1 MTRLFVM
8 CAVVGTGA
16 GADILNVP
24 GDFETIQAAIDAR
37 SDGDEIVVA
46 PGTYN
51 EALNIN
57 VGGGYGVDITIQA
70 DTGQTPIIDGNGVTG
85 AGGIRNGPLN
95 DGSTSPSTTTLIGIR
110 FKRWGSTYGVF
121 RADYGTG
128 DDKIIEIIADNSF
141 LSPMPFA
148 PETTSL

>member
-51 EALNIN
+51 ELCGDSAGFGHSTQSVHLAFKHPKPGGRHHRCFWLASTGVAL
-57 VGGGYGVDITIQA
+57 D
-70 DTGQTPIIDGNGVTG
+70 
-85 AGGIRNGPLN
+85 
-95 DGSTSPSTTTLIGIR
+95 
-110 FKRWGSTYGVF
+110 
-121 RADYGTG
+121 
-128 DDKIIEIIADNSF
+128 
-141 LSPMPFA
+141 
-148 PETTSL
+148 

>member
-51 EALNIN
+51 EALFAETVPGSGIPRKVFTLRSSTRNP
-57 VGGGYGVDITIQA
+57 A
-70 DTGQTPIIDGNGVTG
+70 DVIIDASMPVVVRDSGCMWTPGNKLKEVKCCIPDRCYAGVYQSVFDFCRANG
-85 AGGIRNGPLN
+85 QFDAGNQNLHYF
-95 DGSTSPSTTTLIGIR
+95 TTVI
-110 FKRWGSTYGVF
+110 
-121 RADYGTG
+121 
-128 DDKIIEIIADNSF
+128 
-141 LSPMPFA
+141 
-148 PETTSL
+148 